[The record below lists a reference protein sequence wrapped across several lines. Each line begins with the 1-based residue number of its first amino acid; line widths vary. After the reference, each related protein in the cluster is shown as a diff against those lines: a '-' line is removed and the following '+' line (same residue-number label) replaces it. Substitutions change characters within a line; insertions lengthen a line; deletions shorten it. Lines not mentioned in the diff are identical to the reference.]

1 MAHGGTIFLDEIGAL
16 PLRLHGR
23 LLRALQEKEVMR
35 LGDDKIIPV
44 DVRII
49 SASNKDL
56 KKLVHQGDFQEDL
69 YYRLD
74 VLKLILPPLRER
86 LEDIPL
92 LVEAF
97 SDAISRDMGIP
108 FKGFTND
115 ALSLLSTYDWPGN
128 VRQLRNAVEK
138 CIVLYQDGP
147 VTKQDMLTVLSD
159 DLYHTPD
166 NLDTTNEP
174 LNHIVDKTTKKAIL
188 KALESTGGNKGEAA
202 RTLGIS
208 RSTLWRKLQNE

>member
-1 MAHGGTIFLDEIGAL
+1 
-16 PLRLHGR
+16 
-23 LLRALQEKEVMR
+23 MR

-56 KKLVHQGDFQEDL
+56 KKLVHQGAFQEDL

-97 SDAISRDMGIP
+97 SNAISRDMGIP

-128 VRQLRNAVEK
+128 VRQLRNTIEK
-138 CIVLYQDGP
+138 CIVLYQGSP
-147 VTKQDMLTVLSD
+147 VTKRDMLTVLCD
-159 DLYHTPD
+159 DLYHAPD
-166 NLDTTNEP
+166 NLDNANKP
-174 LNHIVDKTTKKAIL
+174 LHHIVDKTTKKAIL